1 MFVAVLILIVQ
12 VTALGHFVWSRPFP
26 LLIAYPYV
34 AVVNGLL
41 GTPLTLTA
49 EYGWRGY
56 LLPRLVPLNY
66 PGQVL
71 WAALIKACSAPQLR
85 RTRQAATTMT

>member
-1 MFVAVLILIVQ
+1 MAAGAVPALFVAVLILI
-12 VTALGHFVWSRPFP
+12 
-26 LLIAYPYV
+26 
-34 AVVNGLL
+34 VNGLL